1 MMRSL
6 LAGVALAMWAGSA
19 AAGSITL
26 FSEADFRGERTTLR
40 YAIGNLAEYPPW
52 NDRARSLVVSSGTWE
67 VCRHKNFKDCT
78 VLRAGSRVGDLG
90 QIGMFRQ
97 ISSLRELD
105 AYGRRDDRWDDRWND
120 RPRYGWNDPS
130 PPPPP
135 WGWGPP
141 RHDDGIHWDDDR
153 SGGLS
158 RCQAK
163 VYEGFVDRF
172 GYRAR
177 ASFSGRPD
185 DGTIWWNREAWR
197 FRCSNGRVHIWQ

>member
-1 MMRSL
+1 MRSL
-6 LAGVALAMWAGSA
+6 LAGVAVALWAGSA

-26 FSEADFRGERTTLR
+26 FSEAGFSGDRATLR
-40 YAIGNLAEYPPW
+40 HDIGNLAEYAPW
-52 NDRARSLVVSSGTWE
+52 NDRARSLVVNSGTWE
-67 VCRHKNFKDCT
+67 VCRHKNYKDCT
-78 VLRAGSRVGDLG
+78 VLRGGSRLADLG
-90 QIGMFRQ
+90 QIGMYGQ
-97 ISSLRELD
+97 ISSVRELD
-105 AYGRRDDRWDDRWND
+105 VYGRRDDRWHDGPPPRPGWND
-120 RPRYGWNDPS
+120 R

-141 RHDDGIHWDDDR
+141 RRDDDGIIWDDDR

-158 RCQAK
+158 RCQSR
-163 VYEGFVDRF
+163 VYEGFVDRY

-177 ASFSGRPD
+177 ATFSGRPD